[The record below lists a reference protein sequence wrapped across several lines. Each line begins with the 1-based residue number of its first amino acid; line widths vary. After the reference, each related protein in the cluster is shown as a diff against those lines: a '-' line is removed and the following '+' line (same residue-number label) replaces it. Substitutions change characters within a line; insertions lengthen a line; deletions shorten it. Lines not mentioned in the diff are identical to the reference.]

1 MMEDDSK
8 STASTSTEFS
18 TGSSVG
24 SNTPSLIGENLESFC
39 LGETEKGAASEGI
52 NLNIL
57 LLLWDVDYILI
68 CSMIAILFASFICI
82 LTFSWSGRKEPKLGA
97 NVTSC
102 KILNKAVKTLIVF
115 TCASHNYLCPS

>member
-57 LLLWDVDYILI
+57 LLLWDDMLND
-68 CSMIAILFASFICI
+68 CNFIRI
-82 LTFSWSGRKEPKLGA
+82 F
-97 NVTSC
+97 
-102 KILNKAVKTLIVF
+102 
-115 TCASHNYLCPS
+115 YLYPYFQLEW

>member
-39 LGETEKGAASEGI
+39 LGETEKGAASEGMYF
-52 NLNIL
+52 NIL
-57 LLLWDVDYILI
+57 LLLWDVDYILMLNG
-68 CSMIAILFASFICI
+68 CYFIRI
-82 LTFSWSGRKEPKLGA
+82 F
-97 NVTSC
+97 
-102 KILNKAVKTLIVF
+102 
-115 TCASHNYLCPS
+115 YLYPYFQLEG

>member
-52 NLNIL
+52 YFNIL
-57 LLLWDVDYILI
+57 FLSLDVNYIFMLND
-68 CSMIAILFASFICI
+68 SNFIRI
-82 LTFSWSGRKEPKLGA
+82 F
-97 NVTSC
+97 
-102 KILNKAVKTLIVF
+102 
-115 TCASHNYLCPS
+115 YLYPYFQLEW

>member
-52 NLNIL
+52 YFNIL
-57 LLLWDVDYILI
+57 FLFLDVNYIFLI
-68 CSMIAILFASFICI
+68 NMPNYSNFIRI
-82 LTFSWSGRKEPKLGA
+82 FY
-97 NVTSC
+97 
-102 KILNKAVKTLIVF
+102 F
-115 TCASHNYLCPS
+115 YLYLQLEW

>member
-57 LLLWDVDYILI
+57 LLPTNNK
-68 CSMIAILFASFICI
+68 CSFE
-82 LTFSWSGRKEPKLGA
+82 RQ
-97 NVTSC
+97 
-102 KILNKAVKTLIVF
+102 KTLF
-115 TCASHNYLCPS
+115 TNCPT

>member
-52 NLNIL
+52 YFSIL
-57 LLLWDVDYILI
+57 FLFWDVDYILNMFND
-68 CSMIAILFASFICI
+68 CNFIRI
-82 LTFSWSGRKEPKLGA
+82 F
-97 NVTSC
+97 
-102 KILNKAVKTLIVF
+102 
-115 TCASHNYLCPS
+115 YLYPYFQVER

>member
-1 MMEDDSK
+1 MMEDDRK

-52 NLNIL
+52 YFNIL
-57 LLLWDVDYILI
+57 FLFLDVNYIFMLND
-68 CSMIAILFASFICI
+68 SNFIRI
-82 LTFSWSGRKEPKLGA
+82 FY
-97 NVTSC
+97 
-102 KILNKAVKTLIVF
+102 F
-115 TCASHNYLCPS
+115 YLYLQLEW

>member
-68 CSMIAILFASFICI
+68 KYAQ
-82 LTFSWSGRKEPKLGA
+82 
-97 NVTSC
+97 
-102 KILNKAVKTLIVF
+102 
-115 TCASHNYLCPS
+115 

>member
-39 LGETEKGAASEGI
+39 LGETEKGGTSEG
-52 NLNIL
+52 
-57 LLLWDVDYILI
+57 
-68 CSMIAILFASFICI
+68 M
-82 LTFSWSGRKEPKLGA
+82 
-97 NVTSC
+97 
-102 KILNKAVKTLIVF
+102 
-115 TCASHNYLCPS
+115 PSN

>member
-52 NLNIL
+52 YFSIL
-57 LLLWDVDYILI
+57 FLFWDVNMFND
-68 CSMIAILFASFICI
+68 CNFIRI
-82 LTFSWSGRKEPKLGA
+82 F
-97 NVTSC
+97 
-102 KILNKAVKTLIVF
+102 
-115 TCASHNYLCPS
+115 YLYPYFQEER

>member
-52 NLNIL
+52 YFNFL
-57 LLLWDVDYILI
+57 LPFWDVDYILMFND
-68 CSMIAILFASFICI
+68 C
-82 LTFSWSGRKEPKLGA
+82 
-97 NVTSC
+97 NV
-102 KILNKAVKTLIVF
+102 IRIFYFYPFFQLER
-115 TCASHNYLCPS
+115 

>member
-52 NLNIL
+52 YFSIL
-57 LLLWDVDYILI
+57 FLFWDVDYNMFNDCNNIRI
-68 CSMIAILFASFICI
+68 F
-82 LTFSWSGRKEPKLGA
+82 
-97 NVTSC
+97 
-102 KILNKAVKTLIVF
+102 
-115 TCASHNYLCPS
+115 YLYPYFQVER

>member
-52 NLNIL
+52 YFNIL
-57 LLLWDVDYILI
+57 LLFWDVNMLND
-68 CSMIAILFASFICI
+68 CNFIRI
-82 LTFSWSGRKEPKLGA
+82 F
-97 NVTSC
+97 
-102 KILNKAVKTLIVF
+102 
-115 TCASHNYLCPS
+115 YLYPYFQLER

>member
-39 LGETEKGAASEGI
+39 LGETEKGGASEGI
-52 NLNIL
+52 
-57 LLLWDVDYILI
+57 
-68 CSMIAILFASFICI
+68 
-82 LTFSWSGRKEPKLGA
+82 
-97 NVTSC
+97 
-102 KILNKAVKTLIVF
+102 
-115 TCASHNYLCPS
+115 

>member
-57 LLLWDVDYILI
+57 LLLWDVDYILMLND
-68 CSMIAILFASFICI
+68 CNFIRI
-82 LTFSWSGRKEPKLGA
+82 F
-97 NVTSC
+97 
-102 KILNKAVKTLIVF
+102 
-115 TCASHNYLCPS
+115 YLYPYFQLEW